1 MKAAAITAPGR
12 VELVEREQPRAHR
25 DLVVVKI
32 LIAPMCT
39 EFKDRRAGNLSDTLG
54 HEAAGIV
61 VDAGASTRVRAG
73 DRVVVMPQNGC
84 GTCSLCTAGEHIH
97 CPNQRDVL
105 TESGNG
111 YGTATYAEYVL
122 KPDGLLLPV
131 PDDIP
136 LHRAALTVC
145 GLGPAFT
152 AHMRMNTGAL
162 DTVLVSGCGPVG
174 LGAIIH
180 ATVRGARVM
189 ALETQ
194 EFRREL
200 AVRLG
205 AAKVLDPGALTAG
218 ELTGI
223 DCAVETSG
231 APGAASLAVRTL
243 RPRGRLSIVAWGS
256 EVVLPPLVPI
266 GADVFGCW
274 HWNHQRY
281 ADRMWASVRA
291 AADALDTVVTA
302 RFPLDDV
309 SAAMD
314 LQDTGECGKVLLLP
328 HGTGGMR

>member
-1 MKAAAITAPGR
+1 MKAAAITSPGR
-12 VELVEREQPRAHR
+12 VELVDRERPRAHR

-61 VDAGASTRVRAG
+61 VDAGESTRVQAG

-84 GTCSLCTAGEHIH
+84 GVCSLCTAGEHIH
-97 CPNQRDVL
+97 CPDQRDVL
-105 TESGNG
+105 TESGNA
-111 YGTATYAEYVL
+111 YGTATYAEYAL
-122 KPDGLLLPV
+122 KPDWLLLPV

-136 LHRAALTVC
+136 LRRAALTVC
-145 GLGPAFT
+145 GLGPGFT
-152 AHMRMNTGAL
+152 AHTRMDTGAL

-180 ATVRGARVM
+180 AAVRGARVL
-189 ALETQ
+189 ALENQ
-194 EFRREL
+194 EFRKKL
-200 AVRLG
+200 ALELG
-205 AAKVLDPGALTAG
+205 AAKVLDPGALAPG
-218 ELTGI
+218 ELTGV
-223 DCAVETSG
+223 DAAVETSG
-231 APGAASLAVRTL
+231 APGAASLAAHAL

-281 ADRMWASVRA
+281 ADRMWTSVRA
-291 AADALDTVVTA
+291 AADALDTMVTA

-309 SAAMD
+309 SGAMD
-314 LQDTGECGKVLLLP
+314 LQDTGECGKVFLLP
-328 HGTGGMR
+328 HGEGGLR